1 MNCCTEASSFTPHI
15 TEMESFIMK
24 YNIELAVFDLAGTLV
39 EDNNGVRDC
48 LYKAAVDYGLNV
60 TKDEI
65 SNHMGTNK
73 IHLYQFL
80 IARTKGNF
88 IDFKNFEV
96 DIDNS
101 TQDEAVKLYDRYT
114 EYMIAYYQENCR
126 EIEGATETLK
136 WCKENGIKVAT
147 GTGFHKEINSVI
159 MESLGWVKDG
169 LIDYAVDLDM
179 VRRKR
184 TPSAIYD
191 FQSYGIFKRSK
202 CEKCD

>member
-1 MNCCTEASSFTPHI
+1 
-15 TEMESFIMK
+15 MK

-169 LIDYAVDLDM
+169 LIDYAV
-179 VRRKR
+179 
-184 TPSAIYD
+184 A
-191 FQSYGIFKRSK
+191 
-202 CEKCD
+202 